1 MADNLVIV
9 ESPAKAKTIK
19 KYLGK
24 DFEVLASYGHVR
36 DLIPKEGAVD
46 PDHGYAMKYQV
57 LEKNER
63 HVDAIARSL
72 RKSKFL
78 YLATDPD
85 REGEAIAWHLKEI
98 LQSRGDLKGKHV
110 HRVVFY
116 EITRNAIREAVG
128 QPRDLSLD
136 LVNAQQARRAL
147 DYLVGFNLSPLL
159 WKKVRQGLS
168 AGRVQSPALRMIC
181 EREAEIQAFI
191 PQEYWTID
199 GQGSRTAQSFPLK
212 LLEYRGQRVE
222 QFSFTNEEQARQ
234 VERTIQAAS
243 RITAPGAAGD
253 DASGKLRVVT
263 IDRKQRRR
271 NPAPPF
277 TTSTLQQEAARK
289 LNFNARRTMRLA
301 QQLYEGMDIGE
312 EGSVGLITYMRTD
325 SVSLAAEAVQEIRE
339 VATRLYG
346 KAEVADEPR
355 IYKTKSKNAQE
366 AHEAI
371 RPTSAAITPASLE
384 GKVDEDH
391 LRLYTLIWKRA
402 VASQMNHA
410 VFDTVAVDMLAGAD
424 GAERHVLR
432 ANGSTL
438 IKPGYI
444 SVYQE
449 GTDDTKSDDGDH
461 VLPPMNEGDLVDLVA
476 LRAEQHFTEPPPRY
490 SEASLVKALEEH
502 GIGRPSTYATII
514 STLQDR
520 EYVEM
525 DARRFIPTD
534 IGKIVGRFLTEHF
547 HRYVEYG
554 FTASMEDELDAVSR
568 GEEEWTVPLD
578 KFWKPFIDQ
587 VETIEKNV
595 TREQVAQAREL
606 GKDPATGKPVTVR
619 MGRYGPFVQ
628 IGTKDD
634 EEKPKFAGL
643 RPGQKMDAITL
654 DDAMYLF
661 TLPRTL
667 GETAEGEKIIAN
679 VGQFGP
685 YVKYGSK
692 YVSLKEDD
700 PYTVTL
706 ERALEVIRLKKE
718 ADAARLILDF
728 PDDGI
733 QVLNGRYGPYITD
746 KKKNAKIPKER
757 DPKSLTLEEC
767 RTLLE
772 QAPERGTGR
781 FGRFRRGKKAAATT
795 AAPAAGDGAA
805 GDGAAAQAKTKAT
818 GKKKKAATN
827 GGVPA
832 DGAAG
837 IARAAGSKGTAAGKG
852 AAVPVGK
859 GAVSKGVSA
868 KAVSKASAAG
878 SGAKPTHSTPAS
890 HAASHT
896 AATASPR
903 GAAHAAAKKAAASVA
918 QSAKSA
924 ATTKGKA
931 SAHDGH
937 KPTATSAKAKAAAKK
952 GKAPKAPASGKASST
967 RPRGVK

>member
-36 DLIPKEGAVD
+36 DLVPKEGAVD
-46 PDHGYAMKYQV
+46 PEHGYAMKYQV

-63 HVDAIARSL
+63 HVDAISRTL
-72 RKSKFL
+72 RKAKSL

-85 REGEAIAWHLKEI
+85 REGEAIAWHLREI
-98 LQSRGDLKGKHV
+98 LDSRGDLAGKDV

-116 EITRNAIREAVG
+116 EITRNAVREAVA
-128 QPRDLSLD
+128 QPRGLSLD

-181 EREAEIQAFI
+181 EREAEILAFI
-191 PQEYWTID
+191 PQEYWSID
-199 GQGSRTAQSFPLK
+199 GEGSHVATTAAQPFPLK
-212 LLEYRGQRVE
+212 LIEYRGQKVE
-222 QFSFTNEEQARQ
+222 QFSFTNESQARE
-234 VERTIQAAS
+234 VERTIQAA
-243 RITAPGAAGD
+243 THDAAAAAGAPAD
-253 DASGKLRVVT
+253 SPADRRPGQLRVIA

-289 LNFNARRTMRLA
+289 LGFNARRTMRLA
-301 QQLYEGMDIGE
+301 QQLYEGLDIGGE

-325 SVSLAAEAVQEIRE
+325 SVSLAAEAITEIRE

-371 RPTSAAITPASLE
+371 RPTSAAITPASIE
-384 GKVDEDH
+384 GKIEDDH
-391 LRLYTLIWKRA
+391 FRLYSLIWKRA

-410 VFDTVAVDMLAGAD
+410 VFDTVAVDMLAGPD
-424 GAERHVLR
+424 GPTRHMLR

-438 IKPGYI
+438 VKPGYI

-449 GTDDTKSDDGDH
+449 GMDDVKADDSDH
-461 VLPPMNEGDLVDLVA
+461 VLPPMTEGDTVDLLA
-476 LRAEQHFTEPPPRY
+476 ISAEQHFTEPPPRF

-554 FTASMEDELDAVSR
+554 FTAAMEDELDAVSR
-568 GEEEWTVPLD
+568 GEEVWTTPLE

-587 VETIEKNV
+587 VESIEKNV

-619 MGRYGPFVQ
+619 MGRFGPFVQ

-643 RPGQKMDAITL
+643 RPGQKMDSINLA
-654 DDAMYLF
+654 DAMDLF
-661 TLPRTL
+661 QLPRTL
-667 GETAEGEKIIAN
+667 GLAADGETITTN
-679 VGQFGP
+679 VGRFGP

-700 PYTVTL
+700 PYTITH
-706 ERALEVIRLKKE
+706 ERALEVIRLKQE
-718 ADAARLILDF
+718 ADANRLILDF

-746 KKKNAKIPKER
+746 KKKNAKIPKDRE
-757 DPKSLTLEEC
+757 PKTLTLEEC
-767 RTLLE
+767 KALIAA
-772 QAPERGTGR
+772 APERGGGR
-781 FGRFRRGKKAAATT
+781 FGRFGRGKKGKGAV
-795 AAPAAGDGAA
+795 AAPAAGAD
-805 GDGAAAQAKTKAT
+805 AAA
-818 GKKKKAATN
+818 
-827 GGVPA
+827 A
-832 DGAAG
+832 DGAKG
-837 IARAAGSKGTAAGKG
+837 AAKKKGANGASKGKAGAGKG
-852 AAVPVGK
+852 
-859 GAVSKGVSA
+859 
-868 KAVSKASAAG
+868 KADKAAAG
-878 SGAKPTHSTPAS
+878 TKPTHVTPAS
-890 HAASHT
+890 QGTASSAAAPRT
-896 AATASPR
+896 AAK
-903 GAAHAAAKKAAASVA
+903 AAAKKAAS
-918 QSAKSA
+918 S
-924 ATTKGKA
+924 

-937 KPTATSAKAKAAAKK
+937 KAAPTAAKAKTTAKSANNAKPAASDT
-952 GKAPKAPASGKASST
+952 GSGS
-967 RPRGVK
+967 RPRGAK